1 PRAKPAY
8 PAAYDGVLAV
18 TAVDRGRQI
27 YRRAGRGP
35 HIDLAA
41 PGVEVWTAASISG
54 ARTKT
59 GTSFA
64 APFVTAAA
72 ALWLRAEPAL
82 SAEDL
87 GEPGRDEVFGAG
99 LLQAP
104 PSCTGPGRVGP
115 QNGGS
120 ATGADQ
126 AGPDLAGGEIN
137 RAIAE

>member
-1 PRAKPAY
+1 M
-8 PAAYDGVLAV
+8 
-18 TAVDRGRQI
+18 
-27 YRRAGRGP
+27 
-35 HIDLAA
+35 
-41 PGVEVWTAASISG
+41 
-54 ARTKT
+54 
-59 GTSFA
+59 
-64 APFVTAAA
+64 TAAA

-82 SAEDL
+82 SAADLARRLTERAEDL